1 MLRRLGDGGG
11 LRNFPQKEDDLRY
24 LRGFFLHSVWTTHL
38 HSGNTTKP
46 GRGASHW
53 DRGERSSVVVSTALA
68 LASYA
73 QLMLTSLQWA
83 QRNQTL
89 TQTLHAALTLPI
101 QLVWVSPSAE
111 QDQYMICSPDHATVS
126 GLSHPNDP
134 EAQQAQEK
142 SSSLMPPAAAPVG
155 QQLPQA
161 GSACLN
167 MAAKAQPE
175 RWSHFS
181 LLNV

>member
-1 MLRRLGDGGG
+1 
-11 LRNFPQKEDDLRY
+11 
-24 LRGFFLHSVWTTHL
+24 
-38 HSGNTTKP
+38 
-46 GRGASHW
+46 
-53 DRGERSSVVVSTALA
+53 
-68 LASYA
+68 
-73 QLMLTSLQWA
+73 MLTSLQWA

-111 QDQYMICSPDHATVS
+111 QDQYMIRSPDHATVS

-134 EAQQAQEK
+134 EAQQAQER
-142 SSSLMPPAAAPVG
+142 SSGLMPPAAAPVD

-167 MAAKAQPE
+167 MAAKVQPE

-181 LLNV
+181 LLNVYSKLACTMMRVLFFCYWKAIQGEGVHWFLTLKCFYHKMLSDQRPNTMTSPQPVRK